1 MRAILITGGSG
12 FLGRELTTRLLAKGH
27 RVYSLSRH
35 PPEQWCENRYP
46 LKGDILLP
54 DLGLED
60 SWIWSM
66 VPRDIHA
73 VVHCAALLSFKPKD
87 KDRLY
92 RTNYQGTINLLEF
105 MRRHKITRLFHIS
118 TAYLFKQNHYE
129 KSKEMAEKAL
139 NQYPEIKTTVIR
151 PSIIIG
157 DSRVEGLPPVSG
169 FYIGI
174 SAFDKAK
181 HWFEKGTNLP
191 PLKFKIRVAGNP
203 RGRLNLIPID
213 VVAENIVRLVERD
226 AEGVYHLTHPSPPTL
241 KELEKPISLA
251 TGADVEFLPD
261 FTPNVGDRL
270 VAKLITELAPY
281 LGGHDLPSD
290 IKCRRL
296 TANFL
301 RRTAEAFLNLDRKGT
316 RY

>member
-1 MRAILITGGSG
+1 MAVLITGGSG
-12 FLGRELTTRLLAKGH
+12 FLGKALTKTLLEKSYK
-27 RVYSLSRH
+27 VYSLSRH
-35 PPEQWCENRYP
+35 PPAPAENLIP
-46 LKGDILLP
+46 LEGDVLLP
-54 DLGLED
+54 DLGLEN
-60 SWIWSM
+60 
-66 VPRDIHA
+66 VPSDIDA
-73 VVHCAALLSFKPKD
+73 VIHSAALLSFKPGD
-87 KDRLY
+87 KNRLY
-92 RTNYQGTINLLEF
+92 ETNCRGTENVINW
-105 MRRHKITRLFHIS
+105 MKRHGISRLYHVS
-118 TAYLFKQNHYE
+118 TAYLFGQNHYE
-129 KSKEMAEKAL
+129 ISKKMAEEIVNGQAGIKAT
-139 NQYPEIKTTVIR
+139 IFR
-151 PSIIIG
+151 PGIIIG
-157 DSRVEGLPPVSG
+157 DSRVEGLPPLSG

-181 HWFEKGTNLP
+181 RWFEKGTNLP

-203 RGRLNLIPID
+203 RGRLNLIPVDI
-213 VVAENIVRLVERD
+213 VAENLVRLVERD

-270 VAKLITELAPY
+270 VARLITELAPY